1 MDLVKCA
8 LFYLF
13 FNVVLIFFCV
23 QQKYECHTSLERHER
38 EKIITMSQ
46 YLYMQLELMFPGT
59 S

>member
-46 YLYMQLELMFPGT
+46 VEPIFVHAA
-59 S
+59 